1 MPATAEKRDL
11 SACVAMR
18 VVGTGATD
26 RKKQTAQTRHS
37 SIGDTVSEFSNF
49 NTKFESVKENKKSDQ
64 VSRSMVK
71 DKEDFMS
78 PRAMVEFQMKAKTGG
93 DFGI

>member
-11 SACVAMR
+11 SACGVALR
-18 VVGTGATD
+18 VIGTGATD

-37 SIGDTVSEFSNF
+37 SIGDTMSEFS
-49 NTKFESVKENKKSDQ
+49 KFESIKKSDQ
-64 VSRSMVK
+64 VSRSMAK
-71 DKEDFMS
+71 DNKQDFMS

>member
-1 MPATAEKRDL
+1 L
-11 SACVAMR
+11 R
-18 VVGTGATD
+18 VIGTGATD

-37 SIGDTVSEFSNF
+37 SIGDTVSEFS
-49 NTKFESVKENKKSDQ
+49 KFDSIKKSDQ
-64 VSRSMVK
+64 VSRSMVR
-71 DKEDFMS
+71 DKQDFMS